1 MDTEQTLHNV
11 PLFQGLQPKQ
21 LKSLARW
28 ATTRTFQPGETIVRE
43 GGMGMGLYCIQSG
56 RVRVTKDASGTTQVL
71 REMGPGES
79 FGEIALLDDQPRSA
93 TVTAVEP
100 TTAVLLDKSQFR
112 AELRTYPEIALAI
125 LYPLVQRLREAES
138 RAAGPSA

>member
-1 MDTEQTLHNV
+1 MDAEQTLRNV
-11 PLFQGLQPKQ
+11 PLFGGLQQKQ

-28 ATTRTFQPGETIVRE
+28 ATTRTWQPGQVIVQQGQ
-43 GGMGMGLYCIQSG
+43 GGLGLYCIQSG
-56 RVRVTKDASGTTQVL
+56 RVRVSRHTDALEQTV

-79 FGEIALLDDQPRSA
+79 FGEMALLDDQPRSA

-100 TTAVLLDKSQFR
+100 TTAVLLDKAQFL

-125 LYPLVQRLREAES
+125 IPALVQRLREAEDRTGRS
-138 RAAGPSA
+138 